1 MPQIL
6 VSIDGAPNQAAAQ
19 VPPPSGV
26 QVLVQP
32 SMPGA
37 LTVITAGKQGPAG
50 PVGETGDSILTK
62 TASRD
67 MSGHRAV
74 IFDGAGK
81 ADYASAANASHVG
94 RLAGITLGA
103 ALEGTPIN
111 VRAAGEIVEPSWA
124 WDVDVPVFL
133 GLDGHLTQVPG
144 DTAGA
149 VFTQV
154 VGMPTSAT
162 SLFISPGQPITLA

>member
-1 MPQIL
+1 MKTIALIL
-6 VSIDGAPNQAAAQ
+6 LAAASHAAALTLGWNRNPEPDRRRPEGRLRQ
-19 VPPPSGV
+19 RPPPCSRHDRE
-26 QVLVQP
+26 QYHRQ
-32 SMPGA
+32 GA
-37 LTVITAGKQGPAG
+37 LHRHAGIVPHELGPRRLARESEDAG
-50 PVGETGDSILTK
+50 D
-62 TASRD
+62 R
-67 MSGHRAV
+67 HRA
-74 IFDGAGK
+74 
-81 ADYASAANASHVG
+81 HVG

-124 WDVDVPVFL
+124 WDVDTPVFL
-133 GLDGHLTQVPG
+133 GLDGLLTQAPG

-154 VGMPTSAT
+154 VGMPTSST